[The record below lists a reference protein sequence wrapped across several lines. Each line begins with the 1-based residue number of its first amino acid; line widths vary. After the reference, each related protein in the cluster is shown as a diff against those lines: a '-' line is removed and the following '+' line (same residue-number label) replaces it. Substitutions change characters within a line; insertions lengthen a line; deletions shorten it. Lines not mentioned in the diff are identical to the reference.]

1 MKEILNIKE
10 VWDILRN
17 SRVDR
22 VKSLWDDDDVF
33 ESVSV
38 MECCDDLNE
47 VYRDMEGWY
56 FRGEWSLK
64 EEFDKEGNEL
74 FERVVDFDDSLYYG
88 E

>member
-22 VKSLWDDDDVF
+22 VKSLWDDDNVF

-47 VYRDMEGWY
+47 VYRELEG
-56 FRGEWSLK
+56 FNLRGEWRLL
-64 EEFDKEGNEL
+64 EEFDKDGNEL
-74 FERVVDFDDSLYYG
+74 FEREVDFS

>member
-17 SRVDR
+17 CRVDR

-33 ESVSV
+33 ENVSV

-47 VYRDMEGWY
+47 VYRDLEG
-56 FRGEWSLK
+56 FNLMGEWRLLDD
-64 EEFDKEGNEL
+64 FDKDGNEL
-74 FERVVDFDDSLYYG
+74 FEREVDL
-88 E
+88 EI

>member
-1 MKEILNIKE
+1 MKEVLNIKE

-22 VKSLWDDDDVF
+22 VKSLWDDDNIF

-47 VYRDMEGWY
+47 VYRDMEGWF
-56 FRGEWSLK
+56 FRGVWRLEG
-64 EEFDKEGNEL
+64 FDKEGNEL